1 MKKLITMTIMV
12 LAAAVAM
19 AQAPEKF
26 TYQAVVRNASNQLVA
41 NAPVGV
47 RVSILQG
54 SANGSAVYVET
65 QTATTNANGLITLQI
80 GGGNVQQGV
89 FADIDWANGPFF
101 LKTETDPNG
110 GSDYTVTSTQQLLSV
125 PYALYAREAGN
136 SFSGDYNDLT
146 NTPTIPTVPANVS
159 AFTNDAGY
167 ITMDSVPAIPTNV
180 SAFSNDAGY
189 LTNYTETDP
198 VFNAWDKDYDDLTNK
213 PTLFSGDYNDLTN
226 QPTIPSV
233 PADISVFNND
243 AGYITSADIPSQ
255 VNADWEA
262 TAGVA
267 QILHKP
273 TLFSGN
279 YNDLTNKPTLFSGS
293 YNDLTD
299 KPTLFSGNYN
309 DLTNKPTL
317 FSGNYNDLTNK
328 PVLFSGSYY
337 DLNDRPVL
345 FDGDYN
351 SLNNR
356 PNLATVATTGSY
368 NDLSEKPTIPT
379 VPTNVSA
386 FSNDAGYITA
396 ADIPEI
402 STVPTNV
409 SAFTN
414 DAGYIT
420 TAQIPAQV
428 NADWNA
434 TAGAAQ
440 ILNKPTIPTVPSNV
454 SAFNNDAG
462 YITSADIPEISNVPT
477 NVSAF
482 NNDAGY
488 VSNAECT
495 GVNLCDLATNYAQLN
510 TLLTSMNNTIDS
522 LRDRIEELELNPGQS
537 VPAQT
542 LGSVTTSDMTYV
554 GVNSAVGGGNV
565 ISDGNGSIIARGICW
580 STSYPPYVTDSH
592 TNDGSTVG
600 PFTSTAI
607 GLNPGT
613 TYYVRAYVTNSV
625 GTAYGDTVSFTT
637 TICNTPT
644 FPTVTMDSVT
654 NILPYTATFH
664 GNVVNDGCSML
675 LARGFSYRAVD
686 SDPSIWR
693 NFTVDV
699 VSEGAFSA
707 TVAIDSL
714 DANKTFYV
722 RAYATN
728 SVGTKIADSIFTFVS
743 SKTPPRVTTNNTV
756 TNITYTSAMCGG
768 NVTFAGGSS
777 VTKKGLCFGL
787 NENPTIQHDSIAEYT
802 GSGLGTFTCTMTGLT
817 DNTVYHVRAY
827 ATNSVGTNYG
837 EDRVF
842 STLAYLPPS
851 VEILTPT
858 GITYTSFTCS
868 GNVTNEGSYPVV
880 ERGIGYSTTPIPSE
894 EDTYIPIGS
903 GSGTFDTIISGLTPN
918 TTYYVWAYA
927 RNNIGQ
933 QANSERIPVTTLAN
947 TVPEVATLN
956 VSELGK
962 CTGKVIST
970 GGLPITEKGFCYS
983 IYSTMPDTTE
993 YRVFADGGTF
1003 SALLPNMTNNQSYY
1017 VRAYAINDTGIAY
1030 GRTIQF
1036 TYHNICGGLVTV
1048 TDYDNNVYHTVKI
1061 GGQCWMKENLKTTHY
1076 ADGTGITGMDYW
1088 YGYLYRWEAVMHGDS
1103 SSTTNPSGVRGICP
1117 IGWHV
1122 PSRAEWMELREYVRS
1137 ESNYWCGSNPY
1148 YIAKALAATSEWS
1161 PSTVNCAVGNDLSA
1175 NNATG
1180 FSALPIGYISGIN
1193 GQATG
1198 HHDVACFWSATE
1210 TDSGLV
1216 NRIELGYN
1224 QTGLLTNSTNKYY
1237 AHSVRCLRDLIL
1249 HS

>member
-1 MKKLITMTIMV
+1 MKKFTSLIAI
-12 LAAAVAM
+12 LLFCAATVF

-26 TYQAVVRNASNQLVA
+26 SYQAVVRNASNALVTD
-41 NAPVGV
+41 APVGIQI
-47 RVSILQG
+47 SLMQG
-54 SANGSAVYVET
+54 GVNGNIVFRET
-65 QTATTNANGLITLQI
+65 HTAITNANGLVTISI
-80 GGGNVQQGV
+80 GSGNLLEGSIVS
-89 FADIDWANGPFF
+89 IDWANGPYF
-101 LKTETDPNG
+101 LKTEIDPNG
-110 GSDYTVTSTQQLLSV
+110 GTNYTISSEQQLLSV
-125 PYALYAREAGN
+125 PYALYSKEAGN
-136 SFSGDYNDLT
+136 GFSGDYNDLT
-146 NTPTIPTVPANVS
+146 NRPQIPQTVGEL
-159 AFTNDAGY
+159 TNDAGY
-167 ITMDSVPAIPTNV
+167 ITMDSVPTNVSAFINDAGYITKDSVPAIPTNV
-180 SAFSNDAGY
+180 STFTNDAGY
-189 LTNYTETDP
+189 LSSYTETDP
-198 VFNAWDKDYDDLTNK
+198 QFNAWDKNYNDLTNK
-213 PTLFSGDYNDLTN
+213 PSLFDGDYNSLSN
-226 QPTIPSV
+226 
-233 PADISVFNND
+233 
-243 AGYITSADIPSQ
+243 
-255 VNADWEA
+255 
-262 TAGVA
+262 
-267 QILHKP
+267 KP
-273 TLFSGN
+273 VLFSGN
-279 YNDLTNKPTLFSGS
+279 YNDLSNRPT
-293 YNDLTD
+293 
-299 KPTLFSGNYN
+299 
-309 DLTNKPTL
+309 
-317 FSGNYNDLTNK
+317 
-328 PVLFSGSYY
+328 
-337 DLNDRPVL
+337 L

-351 SLNNR
+351 SLSNR
-356 PNLATVATTGSY
+356 PM
-368 NDLSEKPTIPT
+368 IPT
-379 VPTNVSA
+379 VPDSVSA
-386 FSNDAGYITA
+386 FINDAGYITA
-396 ADIPEI
+396 ADVQAAAGI
-402 STVPTNV
+402 PTNV

-420 TAQIPAQV
+420 ANDVPAQM

-434 TAGAAQ
+434 TTGVAA
-440 ILNKPTIPTVPSNV
+440 ILNKPTIPS
-454 SAFNNDAG
+454 
-462 YITSADIPEISNVPT
+462 VPT

-482 NNDAGY
+482 TNDSHY
-488 VSNAECT
+488 ITEVELSNQ
-495 GVNLCDLATNYAQLN
+495 LAA
-510 TLLTSMNNTIDS
+510 MNNALAALYSTIDS
-522 LRDRIEELELNPGQS
+522 LQSRIEELEENLDQPI
-537 VPAQT
+537 PAQT
-542 LGSVTTSDMTYV
+542 LGSVTTSPMTYV

-693 NFTVDV
+693 NFTVDG

-728 SVGTKIADSIFTFVS
+728 SVGTKIADSVFTFVS
-743 SKTPPRVTTNNTV
+743 SKTPPIVTTNNTV
-756 TNITYTSAMCGG
+756 TDITYTSAKSGG
-768 NVTFAGGSS
+768 NVTFAGGAS

-787 NENPTIQHDSIAEYT
+787 NENPTIQHDSIVEYT

-894 EDTYIPIGS
+894 EDTYIPMGS
-903 GSGTFDTIISGLTPN
+903 GPGTFDTIISGLTPN

-956 VSELGK
+956 VSGLGK

-970 GGLPITEKGFCYS
+970 GGLPITDKGFCYS

-993 YRVFADGGTF
+993 YRVSVGSGRF

-1030 GRTIQF
+1030 GATIQF
-1036 TYHNICGGLVTV
+1036 TYHKCGGSVTV

-1061 GGQCWMKENLKTTHY
+1061 EDQCWMKENLQTTHY
-1076 ADGTGITGMDYW
+1076 ADGTEMFHSGDTPSSTVAYYW
-1088 YGYLYRWEAVMHGDS
+1088 ESPNGYGLLYNWAAVMHGTS
-1103 SSTTNPSGVRGICP
+1103 SSSTNPSGVMGICP
-1117 IGWHV
+1117 VGWHV
-1122 PSRAEWMELREYVRS
+1122 PSDTEWDEMEETVRS
-1137 ESNYWCGSNPY
+1137 NSAYRCNGVENN
-1148 YIAKALAATSEWS
+1148 IAKALASQTGWN
-1161 PSTVNCAVGNDLSA
+1161 PSTNDCAVGNEPST

-1180 FSALPIGYISGIN
+1180 FGALPAGGFGSSLNGPSGSSR
-1193 GQATG
+1193 TY
-1198 HHDVACFWSATE
+1198 FWSATMGG
-1210 TDSGLV
+1210 SGAWA
-1216 NRIELGYN
+1216 RYLGSN
-1224 QTGLLTNSTNKYY
+1224 DAALGRKSYY
-1237 AHSVRCLRDLIL
+1237 TASWFSVRCLRD
-1249 HS
+1249 

>member
-1 MKKLITMTIMV
+1 MKRSITLIIITV
-12 LAAAVAM
+12 LCAVSLF
-19 AQAPEKF
+19 AQTPEKF
-26 TYQAVVRNASNQLVA
+26 SYQAVVRNASNTLVTDA
-41 NAPVGV
+41 QVGV

-54 SANGSAVYVET
+54 STSGNAVYVET
-65 QTATTNANGLITLQI
+65 HTATTNTNGLLTIEI
-80 GGGNVQQGV
+80 GGGTIQQGA
-89 FADIDWANGPFF
+89 FAGIDWANGLFF
-101 LKTETDPNG
+101 LKTETDPAG
-110 GSDYTVTSTQQLLSV
+110 GTNYTITSTQQLLSV
-125 PYALYAREAGN
+125 PYALYSKEAGN
-136 SFSGDYNDLT
+136 GFSGDYNDLT
-146 NTPTIPTVPANVS
+146 NRPQIPQSVS
-159 AFTNDAGY
+159 ELANDANY

-180 SAFSNDAGY
+180 SAFYNDAPY
-189 LTNYTETDP
+189 LTAEQQILSISHDTIFLTGGSFVKLPEGFDG
-198 VFNAWDKDYDDLTNK
+198 DYNSLTNK
-213 PTLFSGDYNDLTN
+213 PTIPTTVGELT
-226 QPTIPSV
+226 
-233 PADISVFNND
+233 ND
-243 AGYITSADIPSQ
+243 AGYITMDSVPTNVSAFINDAGYITKDSVPAIPTNVSTFTNDAGYLSSYTETDPQ
-255 VNADWEA
+255 FNAWD
-262 TAGVA
+262 
-267 QILHKP
+267 K
-273 TLFSGN
+273 N

-293 YNDLTD
+293 
-299 KPTLFSGNYN
+299 YN

-328 PVLFSGSYY
+328 PS
-337 DLNDRPVL
+337 L

-351 SLNNR
+351 SLSNKPVLFSGN
-356 PNLATVATTGSY
+356 Y
-368 NDLSEKPTIPT
+368 NDLSNRPTLFDGDYNSLSNRPMIPT
-379 VPTNVSA
+379 VPDSVSA
-386 FSNDAGYITA
+386 FINDAGYITA
-396 ADIPEI
+396 ADVQAAAGI
-402 STVPTNV
+402 PTNV

-420 TAQIPAQV
+420 ANDVPAQM

-434 TAGAAQ
+434 TTGVAA
-440 ILNKPTIPTVPSNV
+440 ILNKPTIPS
-454 SAFNNDAG
+454 
-462 YITSADIPEISNVPT
+462 VPT

-482 NNDAGY
+482 TNDSHY
-488 VSNAECT
+488 ITEVELSNQ
-495 GVNLCDLATNYAQLN
+495 LAA
-510 TLLTSMNNTIDS
+510 MNNALAALYSTIDS
-522 LRDRIEELELNPGQS
+522 LQSRIEELEENLDQPI
-537 VPAQT
+537 PTQT
-542 LGSVTTSDMTYV
+542 LGSVTTSTMTYV

-728 SVGTKIADSIFTFVS
+728 SVGTKIADSVFTFVS
-743 SKTPPRVTTNNTV
+743 SKTPPLVTTNNTV
-756 TNITYTSAMCGG
+756 TDITYTSAKSGG
-768 NVTFAGGSS
+768 NVTFAGGAS

-787 NENPTIQHDSIAEYT
+787 NENPTIQHDSIAEYN
-802 GSGLGTFTCTMTGLT
+802 GSGLGAFTCTMTGLT

-1048 TDYDNNVYHTVKI
+1048 SDYDNNVYHTVKI

-1076 ADGTGITGMDYW
+1076 ADGTGISGMDYW
-1088 YGYLYRWEAVMHGDS
+1088 YEYLYRWEAVMHGDS

-1224 QTGLLTNSTNKYY
+1224 QTGLLTVSTNKYY

>member
-1 MKKLITMTIMV
+1 MKRSITLIIITV
-12 LAAAVAM
+12 LCAVSLF
-19 AQAPEKF
+19 AQTPEKF
-26 TYQAVVRNASNQLVA
+26 SYQAVVRNASNALVTDS
-41 NAPVGV
+41 PVGI
-47 RVSILQG
+47 RISLMQG
-54 SANGSAVYVET
+54 GVNGSIVFRET
-65 QTATTNANGLITLQI
+65 HTAITNANGLVTISI
-80 GGGNVQQGV
+80 GSGNLLEGSIVS
-89 FADIDWANGPFF
+89 IDWANGPYF
-101 LKTETDPNG
+101 LKTEIDPNG
-110 GSDYTVTSTQQLLSV
+110 GTNYTISSEQQLLSV
-125 PYALYAREAGN
+125 PYALYSKEAGN
-136 SFSGDYNDLT
+136 GFSGDYNDLT
-146 NTPTIPTVPANVS
+146 NRPQIPQTVGEL
-159 AFTNDAGY
+159 TNDAGY
-167 ITMDSVPAIPTNV
+167 ITMDSVPTNVSAFINDAGYITKDSVPAIPTNV
-180 SAFSNDAGY
+180 STFTNDAGY
-189 LTNYTETDP
+189 LSSYTETDP
-198 VFNAWDKDYDDLTNK
+198 QFNAWDK
-213 PTLFSGDYNDLTN
+213 
-226 QPTIPSV
+226 
-233 PADISVFNND
+233 
-243 AGYITSADIPSQ
+243 
-255 VNADWEA
+255 
-262 TAGVA
+262 
-267 QILHKP
+267 
-273 TLFSGN
+273 N

-293 YNDLTD
+293 
-299 KPTLFSGNYN
+299 YN

-328 PVLFSGSYY
+328 PS
-337 DLNDRPVL
+337 L

-351 SLNNR
+351 SLSNKPVLFSGN
-356 PNLATVATTGSY
+356 Y
-368 NDLSEKPTIPT
+368 NDLSNRPTLFDGDYNSLSNRPMIPT
-379 VPTNVSA
+379 VPDSVSA
-386 FSNDAGYITA
+386 FINDAGYITA
-396 ADIPEI
+396 ADVQAAAGI
-402 STVPTNV
+402 PTNV

-420 TAQIPAQV
+420 ANDVPAQM

-434 TAGAAQ
+434 TTGVAA
-440 ILNKPTIPTVPSNV
+440 ILNKPTIPS
-454 SAFNNDAG
+454 
-462 YITSADIPEISNVPT
+462 VPT

-482 NNDAGY
+482 TNDSHY
-488 VSNAECT
+488 ITEVELSNQ
-495 GVNLCDLATNYAQLN
+495 LAA
-510 TLLTSMNNTIDS
+510 MNNALAALYSTIDS
-522 LRDRIEELELNPGQS
+522 LQSRIEELEENLDQPI
-537 VPAQT
+537 PAQT
-542 LGSVTTSDMTYV
+542 LGSVTTSPMTYV

-947 TVPEVATLN
+947 TVPEVATL
-956 VSELGK
+956 SASGLGK
-962 CTGKVIST
+962 CTGKVNST
-970 GGLPITEKGFCYS
+970 GGLPITDKGFCYS
-983 IYSTMPDTTE
+983 ISSTMPDTTE
-993 YRVFADGGTF
+993 YRVSVSGNTLQFATF
-1003 SALLPNMTNNQSYY
+1003 LPNMTNNQSYY

-1030 GRTIQF
+1030 GATIQF
-1036 TYHNICGGLVTV
+1036 TYHKCGGSVTV

-1061 GGQCWMKENLKTTHY
+1061 EDQCWMKENLQTTHY
-1076 ADGTGITGMDYW
+1076 ADGTEMFHSGDNPSSTVAYYCESPNG
-1088 YGYLYRWEAVMHGDS
+1088 YGLLYNWAAVMHGTS
-1103 SSTTNPSGVRGICP
+1103 SSSTNPSGVMGICP
-1117 IGWHV
+1117 VGWHV
-1122 PSRAEWMELREYVRS
+1122 PSDTEWDEMEETVRS
-1137 ESNYWCGSNPY
+1137 NSAYRCNGVENN
-1148 YIAKALAATSEWS
+1148 IAKALASQTGWN
-1161 PSTVNCAVGNDLSA
+1161 PSTNDCAVGNEPST

-1180 FSALPIGYISGIN
+1180 FGALPAGGFGHSLTGPSGSSL
-1193 GQATG
+1193 TY
-1198 HHDVACFWSATE
+1198 FWSATM
-1210 TDSGLV
+1210 GG
-1216 NRIELGYN
+1216 RGAWARYLGSN
-1224 QTGLLTNSTNKYY
+1224 DAALGRKSYY
-1237 AHSVRCLRDLIL
+1237 TTSWFSVRCLRD
-1249 HS
+1249 

>member
-1 MKKLITMTIMV
+1 MKRSITLIIITV
-12 LAAAVAM
+12 LCAVSLF
-19 AQAPEKF
+19 AQTPEKF
-26 TYQAVVRNASNQLVA
+26 SYQAVVRNASNALVTDS
-41 NAPVGV
+41 PVGI
-47 RVSILQG
+47 RISLMQG
-54 SANGSAVYVET
+54 GVNGNIVFRET
-65 QTATTNANGLITLQI
+65 HTAITNANGLVTISI
-80 GGGNVQQGV
+80 GSGNLLEGSIVS
-89 FADIDWANGPFF
+89 IDWANGPYF
-101 LKTETDPNG
+101 LKTEIDPNG
-110 GSDYTVTSTQQLLSV
+110 GTNYTISSEQQLLSV
-125 PYALYAREAGN
+125 PYALYSKEAGN
-136 SFSGDYNDLT
+136 GFSGDYNDLT
-146 NTPTIPTVPANVS
+146 NRPQIPQTVGEL
-159 AFTNDAGY
+159 TNDAGY
-167 ITMDSVPAIPTNV
+167 ITMDSVPTNVSAFINDAGYITKDSVPAIPTNV
-180 SAFSNDAGY
+180 STFTNDAGY
-189 LTNYTETDP
+189 LSSYTETDP
-198 VFNAWDKDYDDLTNK
+198 QFNAWDKNYNDLTNK
-213 PTLFSGDYNDLTN
+213 PSLFDGDYNSLSN
-226 QPTIPSV
+226 
-233 PADISVFNND
+233 
-243 AGYITSADIPSQ
+243 
-255 VNADWEA
+255 
-262 TAGVA
+262 
-267 QILHKP
+267 KP
-273 TLFSGN
+273 VLFSGN
-279 YNDLTNKPTLFSGS
+279 YNDLSNRPT
-293 YNDLTD
+293 
-299 KPTLFSGNYN
+299 
-309 DLTNKPTL
+309 
-317 FSGNYNDLTNK
+317 
-328 PVLFSGSYY
+328 
-337 DLNDRPVL
+337 L

-351 SLNNR
+351 SLSNR
-356 PNLATVATTGSY
+356 PM
-368 NDLSEKPTIPT
+368 IPT
-379 VPTNVSA
+379 VPDSVSA
-386 FSNDAGYITA
+386 FINDAGYITA
-396 ADIPEI
+396 ADVQAAAGI
-402 STVPTNV
+402 PTNV

-420 TAQIPAQV
+420 ANDVPAQM

-434 TAGAAQ
+434 TTGVAA
-440 ILNKPTIPTVPSNV
+440 ILNKPTIPS
-454 SAFNNDAG
+454 
-462 YITSADIPEISNVPT
+462 VPT

-482 NNDAGY
+482 TNDSHY
-488 VSNAECT
+488 ITEVELSNQ
-495 GVNLCDLATNYAQLN
+495 LAA
-510 TLLTSMNNTIDS
+510 MNNALAALYSTIDS
-522 LRDRIEELELNPGQS
+522 LQSRIEELEENLDQPI
-537 VPAQT
+537 PAQT
-542 LGSVTTSDMTYV
+542 LGSVTTSPMTYV

-693 NFTVDV
+693 NFTVDG

-728 SVGTKIADSIFTFVS
+728 SVGTKIADSVFTFVS
-743 SKTPPRVTTNNTV
+743 SKTPPIVTTNNTV
-756 TNITYTSAMCGG
+756 TDITYTSAKSGG
-768 NVTFAGGSS
+768 NVTFAGGAS

-787 NENPTIQHDSIAEYT
+787 NENPTIQHDSIVEYT

-894 EDTYIPIGS
+894 EDTYIPMGS
-903 GSGTFDTIISGLTPN
+903 GPGTFDTIISGLTPN

-956 VSELGK
+956 VSGLGK

-970 GGLPITEKGFCYS
+970 GGLPITDKGFCYS

-993 YRVFADGGTF
+993 YRVSVGSGRF

-1030 GRTIQF
+1030 GATIQF
-1036 TYHNICGGLVTV
+1036 TYHKCGGSVTV

-1061 GGQCWMKENLKTTHY
+1061 EDQCWMKENLQTTHY
-1076 ADGTGITGMDYW
+1076 ADGTEMFHSGDTPSSTVAYYW
-1088 YGYLYRWEAVMHGDS
+1088 ESPNGYGLLYNWAAVMHGTS
-1103 SSTTNPSGVRGICP
+1103 SSSTNPSGVMGICP
-1117 IGWHV
+1117 VGWHV
-1122 PSRAEWMELREYVRS
+1122 PSDTEWDEMEETVRS
-1137 ESNYWCGSNPY
+1137 NSAYRCNGVENN
-1148 YIAKALAATSEWS
+1148 IAKALASQTGWN
-1161 PSTVNCAVGNDLSA
+1161 PSTNDCAVGNEPST

-1180 FSALPIGYISGIN
+1180 FGALPAGGFGSSLNGPSGSSR
-1193 GQATG
+1193 TY
-1198 HHDVACFWSATE
+1198 FWSATMGG
-1210 TDSGLV
+1210 SGAWA
-1216 NRIELGYN
+1216 RYLGSN
-1224 QTGLLTNSTNKYY
+1224 DAALGRKSYY
-1237 AHSVRCLRDLIL
+1237 TASWFSVRCLRD
-1249 HS
+1249 

>member
-12 LAAAVAM
+12 LAVAVAM

-26 TYQAVVRNASNQLVA
+26 SYQAVVRNASNALVTDS
-41 NAPVGV
+41 PVGI
-47 RVSILQG
+47 RISLMQG
-54 SANGSAVYVET
+54 GVNGNIVFRET
-65 QTATTNANGLITLQI
+65 HTAITNANGLVTIAI
-80 GGGNVQQGV
+80 GSGNLLEGSIVG
-89 FADIDWANGPFF
+89 IDWANGPYF
-101 LKTETDPNG
+101 LKTEIDPNG
-110 GSDYTVTSTQQLLSV
+110 GSNYTISSEQQLLSV
-125 PYALYAREAGN
+125 PYALYSKEAGN
-136 SFSGDYNDLT
+136 GFSGDYNDLT
-146 NTPTIPTVPANVS
+146 NRPQIPQTVGEL
-159 AFTNDAGY
+159 TNDANY

-180 SAFSNDAGY
+180 SAFYNDVPY
-189 LTNYTETDP
+189 LTAEQQILSISHDTIFLTGGSFVKLPEGFDG
-198 VFNAWDKDYDDLTNK
+198 DYNSLTNK
-213 PTLFSGDYNDLTN
+213 PTIPTTVGELT
-226 QPTIPSV
+226 
-233 PADISVFNND
+233 ND
-243 AGYITSADIPSQ
+243 AGYITMDSVPTNVSAFINDAGYITKDSVPAIPTNVSTFTNDAGYLSSYTETDPQ
-255 VNADWEA
+255 FNAWD
-262 TAGVA
+262 
-267 QILHKP
+267 K
-273 TLFSGN
+273 N

-293 YNDLTD
+293 
-299 KPTLFSGNYN
+299 YN

-328 PVLFSGSYY
+328 PS
-337 DLNDRPVL
+337 L

-351 SLNNR
+351 SLSNKPVLFSGN
-356 PNLATVATTGSY
+356 Y
-368 NDLSEKPTIPT
+368 NDLSNRPTLFDGDYNSLSNRPMIPT
-379 VPTNVSA
+379 VPDSVSA
-386 FSNDAGYITA
+386 FINDAGYITA
-396 ADIPEI
+396 ADVQAAAGI
-402 STVPTNV
+402 PTNV

-420 TAQIPAQV
+420 ANDVPAQM

-434 TAGAAQ
+434 TTGVAA
-440 ILNKPTIPTVPSNV
+440 ILNKPTIPS
-454 SAFNNDAG
+454 
-462 YITSADIPEISNVPT
+462 VPT

-482 NNDAGY
+482 TNDSHY
-488 VSNAECT
+488 ITEVELSN
-495 GVNLCDLATNYAQLN
+495 QL
-510 TLLTSMNNTIDS
+510 SAMNNALAALYSTIDS
-522 LRDRIEELELNPGQS
+522 LQSRIEELEENLDQPI
-537 VPAQT
+537 PAQT
-542 LGSVTTSDMTYV
+542 LGSVTTSPMTYV

-675 LARGFSYRAVD
+675 QARGFSYRAVD

-693 NFTVDV
+693 NFTVDG

-707 TVAIDSL
+707 TVTIDSL

-728 SVGTKIADSIFTFVS
+728 SVGTKIADSIITFVS
-743 SKTPPRVTTNNTV
+743 SKTPPIVTTNNTV
-756 TNITYTSAMCGG
+756 TYITYTSAKCGG
-768 NVTFAGGSS
+768 NVTFAGGAS

-787 NENPTIQHDSIAEYT
+787 NENPTIQHDSIAEYN
-802 GSGLGTFTCTMTGLT
+802 GSGLGAFTCTMTGLT

-894 EDTYIPIGS
+894 EDTYISIGS
-903 GSGTFDTIISGLTPN
+903 GSGTFNTIISGLTPN

-956 VSELGK
+956 VSGLGK

-993 YRVFADGGTF
+993 YRVSVSGNTLQFATF
-1003 SALLPNMTNNQSYY
+1003 LPNMTNNQSYY
-1017 VRAYAINDTGIAY
+1017 VRAYAMNDTGIAY
-1030 GRTIQF
+1030 GATIQF
-1036 TYHNICGGLVTV
+1036 TYHTCGGSVTV
-1048 TDYDNNVYHTVKI
+1048 TDYDIHVYHTVKI
-1061 GGQCWMKENLKTTHY
+1061 GDQCWMKENLKTTHY
-1076 ADGTGITGMDYW
+1076 ADGTGISLGTTTSSTVAYYYAPTNG
-1088 YGYLYRWEAVMHGDS
+1088 YGLLYNWAAVMHGAS
-1103 SSTTNPSGVRGICP
+1103 SSNSNPSGVQGICP
-1117 IGWHV
+1117 NGWHV
-1122 PSRAEWMELREYVRS
+1122 PSDTEWDELKYYVGSRS
-1137 ESNYWCGSNPY
+1137 DYVCGSDNTN
-1148 YIAKALAATSEWS
+1148 IAKALADTTAWY
-1161 PSTVNCAVGNDLSA
+1161 PSTKDCAVGNEPST

-1180 FSALPIGYISGIN
+1180 FGALPVRIYGSSGYYTSGI
-1193 GQATG
+1193 
-1198 HHDVACFWSATE
+1198 VAYFWSATE
-1210 TDSGLV
+1210 GESGNALSRYLYYKYTTLNRHSSDSEKE
-1216 NRIELGYN
+1216 NGY
-1224 QTGLLTNSTNKYY
+1224 
-1237 AHSVRCLRDLIL
+1237 SVRCLRD
-1249 HS
+1249 